1 MNQRMNTQELHEP
14 KSPLSEPIQP
24 HIAQM
29 IRRFANDTK
38 QLLHENMIAEYL
50 FGSYATHT
58 ETPLSDIDIL
68 IIVKHATPELQW
80 QMGGLASDY
89 SLQYDRCFSP
99 LLQDLQAWEKN
110 QRYQTLFYKEVM
122 QHGVRL

>member
-1 MNQRMNTQELHEP
+1 MNKQQIPETIP
-14 KSPLSEPIQP
+14 PLPEHIHP
-24 HIAQM
+24 HIARM
-29 IRRFANDTK
+29 IRRFANDAR
-38 QLLHENMIAEYL
+38 QLLHENVIAEYL
-50 FGSYATHT
+50 FGSYAKHT

-68 IIVKHATPELQW
+68 IIVKHITPELQW

-99 LLQDLQAWEKN
+99 LLQDLQVWEKN
-110 QRYQTLFYKEVM
+110 QHYQTLFYQEVM

>member
-1 MNQRMNTQELHEP
+1 MKRQDIHEAIP
-14 KSPLSEPIQP
+14 PFPEHIQP
-24 HIAQM
+24 PIAQM

-38 QLLHENMIAEYL
+38 QLLHENIIAEYL

-68 IIVKHATPELQW
+68 IIVQHATPELQW

-89 SLQYDRCFSP
+89 SLQYDRCISP
-99 LLQDLQAWEKN
+99 LLQELQVWEKN
-110 QRYQTLFYKEVM
+110 QSYQTLFYREVM